1 MPSEVVKRTPNR
13 GNCHRGRLLPR
24 RFSQYY
30 DTRQQNVKIRSS
42 TTEAV
47 VLRKTR
53 VGEIHK
59 SLTLFS
65 RQRGLINAIA
75 HGAFKIKSRLRT
87 TSEPFQVVRAYLY
100 HDPVRDQYKITD
112 MESLAALDG
121 IRKSVQRYYA
131 ASLWAEVVI
140 RSYGGGENFPVLY
153 DLLVGALRLLEQ
165 APDRLVALLSCQ
177 YLLRFLDLLGQRPDI
192 EHCGLCASELDVR
205 FGAYLSREEQILIC
219 SRCARPAALHLPA
232 GALRYLQSTL
242 GMPLAAAARVG
253 LEEQSLR
260 ALKETVYF
268 LVQAVL
274 ETNLNA
280 IQSGVGI
287 I

>member
-1 MPSEVVKRTPNR
+1 
-13 GNCHRGRLLPR
+13 LLPR

-30 DTRQQNVKIRSS
+30 EAAAKISINRSDDKNVKIRSS

-65 RQRGLINAIA
+65 RRRGLINAMA
-75 HGAFKIKSRLRT
+75 HGAFKIKSRLRM
-87 TSEPFQVVRAYLY
+87 TSEPFHVVRAYLY

-112 MESLAALDG
+112 MESLVPLEG
-121 IRKSVQRYYA
+121 IRESVQRFYA

-140 RSYGGGENFPVLY
+140 RSYGGGENFPLLY
-153 DLLVGALRLLEQ
+153 DLLVGALRLLDR
-165 APDRLVALLSCQ
+165 APDRLVPLLSCQ
-177 YLLRFLDLLGQRPDI
+177 VLLRFLDLLGQKPDV
-192 EHCGLCASELDVR
+192 EHCGLCAAELDIR
-205 FGAYLSREEQILIC
+205 SGAYLSREEQVLIC
-219 SRCARPAALHLPA
+219 ARCALPTALHLPA

-242 GMPLAAAARVG
+242 GMPLAAAVRVG
-253 LEEQSLR
+253 LEERSLR
-260 ALKETVYF
+260 ALKETAYF
-268 LVQAVL
+268 LVQATL
-274 ETNLNA
+274 ETNLNS

-287 I
+287 L

>member
-1 MPSEVVKRTPNR
+1 MMKLFEYLGQS
-13 GNCHRGRLLPR
+13 H
-24 RFSQYY
+24 
-30 DTRQQNVKIRSS
+30 VKIRSS
-42 TTEAV
+42 ITEAV

-65 RQRGLINAIA
+65 RQRGLIRAIA
-75 HGAFKIKSRLRT
+75 HGAFKIKSRLRV

-121 IRKSVQRYYA
+121 IRESVQRYYA

-140 RSYGGGENFPVLY
+140 RSYGGGESFPLLY
-153 DLLVGALRLLEQ
+153 DLLVDALRLLAA
-165 APDRLVALLSCQ
+165 APDRTVTLLSVQ
-177 YLLRFLDLLGQRPDI
+177 VLLRFLDLLGQRPDV
-192 EHCGLCASELDVR
+192 EHCASCASELDVR
-205 FGAYLSREEQILIC
+205 SGAYLSREEQVLVC
-219 SRCARPAALHLPA
+219 VQCAQPTALHLPA

-242 GMPLAAAARVG
+242 QMPLAAALRVG
-253 LEEQSLR
+253 LEERSLR
-260 ALKETVYF
+260 VLKETLYF

-274 ETNLNA
+274 ETNLNT

-287 I
+287 L

>member
-1 MPSEVVKRTPNR
+1 MPDTAA
-13 GNCHRGRLLPR
+13 GRLLPR
-24 RFSQYY
+24 WVSQYY
-30 DTRQQNVKIRSS
+30 GVRQQNVKIRSS

-65 RQRGLINAIA
+65 RDTGLVKAMA

-87 TSEPFQVVRAYLY
+87 TSEPFHVVRAYLY

-112 MESLAALDG
+112 MESLSALDG
-121 IRKSVQRYYA
+121 IRSSVQRYYA

-140 RSYGGGENFPVLY
+140 RSYGGGENFPLLY
-153 DLLVGALRLLEQ
+153 DLLVGALKLLDP
-165 APDRLVALLSCQ
+165 APDRLVPLLTAQ
-177 YLLRFLDLLGQRPDI
+177 VLFRFLDLLGQRPDV
-192 EHCGLCASELDVR
+192 EHCGLCASELDLHS
-205 FGAYLSREEQILIC
+205 GAYLSREEQFLLC
-219 SRCARPAALHLPA
+219 RNCAQPTALHLPA
-232 GALRYLQSTL
+232 GALRYLQTTL
-242 GMPLAAAARVG
+242 RLPLASSLRIG
-253 LEEQSLR
+253 LEERSLK
-260 ALKETVYF
+260 ALKETAYF

-274 ETNLNA
+274 ETNLNS

-287 I
+287 L

>member
-1 MPSEVVKRTPNR
+1 M
-13 GNCHRGRLLPR
+13 
-24 RFSQYY
+24 
-30 DTRQQNVKIRSS
+30 KIRSS

-53 VGEIHK
+53 IGEIHK

-87 TSEPFQVVRAYLY
+87 TSEPFHVVRAYLY

-121 IRKSVQRYYA
+121 IRRSVQRFYA

-140 RSYGGGENFPVLY
+140 RSYGGGENFPLLY
-153 DLLVGALRLLEQ
+153 DLLVEALQLLNP
-165 APDRLVALLSCQ
+165 APDRVVPFLSIQ
-177 YLLRFLDLLGQRPDI
+177 VLLRILDLLGQRPDV
-192 EHCGLCASELDVR
+192 EHCGLCASELDVHS
-205 FGAYLSREEQILIC
+205 GAYVSREEQILLC
-219 SRCARPAALHLPA
+219 SNCAQPSALHVPA
-232 GALRYLQSTL
+232 GALRYLQKTL
-242 GMPLAAAARVG
+242 QMPLASSLRIG
-253 LEEQSLR
+253 LEERSLK
-260 ALKETVYF
+260 ALKETAYF

-274 ETNLNA
+274 ETNLNS

-287 I
+287 L

>member
-1 MPSEVVKRTPNR
+1 M
-13 GNCHRGRLLPR
+13 
-24 RFSQYY
+24 
-30 DTRQQNVKIRSS
+30 
-42 TTEAV
+42 
-47 VLRKTR
+47 LRKTR

-65 RQRGLINAIA
+65 RQRGLIHAIA
-75 HGAFKIKSRLRT
+75 HGAFKIKSRLRM

-140 RSYGGGENFPVLY
+140 RSYGGGDSFPLLY
-153 DLLVGALRLLEQ
+153 DLLADALRLLAA
-165 APDRLVALLSCQ
+165 APDRLVPLLSIQ
-177 YLLRFLDLLGQRPDI
+177 VLLRFLDLLGQRPDVV
-192 EHCGLCASELDVR
+192 HCGLCASELDTR
-205 FGAYLSREEQILIC
+205 AGAYLSADEQMLVC
-219 SRCARPAALHLPA
+219 SQCARPTALHLPA

-242 GMPLAAAARVG
+242 QMPLEAALRIV
-253 LEEQSLR
+253 LEERSLK
-260 ALKETVYF
+260 ALKETAYF

-274 ETNLNA
+274 ETNLNS

-287 I
+287 L

>member
-1 MPSEVVKRTPNR
+1 
-13 GNCHRGRLLPR
+13 
-24 RFSQYY
+24 
-30 DTRQQNVKIRSS
+30 VKIRSS

-65 RQRGLINAIA
+65 RQRGLIYAMA
-75 HGAFKIKSRLRT
+75 HGAFKIRSRLRM

-112 MESLAALDG
+112 MESLAALEG
-121 IRKSVQRYYA
+121 IRGSVLRYYA

-140 RSYGGGENFPVLY
+140 RSYGGGENFPLLY
-153 DLLVGALRLLEQ
+153 DLLVAALRLLDR

-177 YLLRFLDLLGQRPDI
+177 YLLRFLDLLGQKPDV
-192 EHCGLCASELDVR
+192 EHCGLCASELDLHS
-205 FGAYLSREEQILIC
+205 GAYLSREEQTLIC
-219 SRCARPAALHLPA
+219 SRCAQPTAPHLPA

-242 GMPLAAAARVG
+242 GMPLDAAVRVG
-253 LEEQSLR
+253 LEERSVG
-260 ALKETVYF
+260 ALKETAYF

-274 ETNLNA
+274 ETKLNA

-287 I
+287 L